1 MREFKTMKEC
11 FLFGNQNWNFSR
23 FLAEFHCWFDKF
35 NQQHNG
41 ALFHDTVYDNST
53 EKNDQLIWD
62 VETPS
67 EKICDE
73 LGLYWWP
80 CKIGH
85 MCCPWAN
92 LSDEGVD
99 IVIDKFEKFLDG
111 NPDNDLIER
120 LRISRLAA
128 VEKEIKEK
136 KDALQKLETER
147 DALNISPEQVELN
160 RKYLG
165 KWIIAEC
172 TTDTAIY
179 HVNSIK
185 HTVEDG
191 YGAIIISADHAFM
204 FSSLE
209 NQEGHDNLG
218 LTACERPYVKIYDS
232 TNRIIVDDP
241 MPFIQKSLASINTW
255 LTEYIKEGQV

>member
-1 MREFKTMKEC
+1 MREFKTMKDC

-35 NQQHNG
+35 NQQHKG

-53 EKNDQLIWD
+53 ENDQLLWD

-80 CKIGH
+80 GKIGH
-85 MCCPWAN
+85 MCCPWEN
-92 LSDEGVD
+92 LSDEGAD

-111 NPDNDLIER
+111 NPDNDLLER

-136 KDALQKLETER
+136 KEALQKLETER
-147 DALNISPEQVELN
+147 DALNISPEQVDLN

-165 KWIIAEC
+165 KWIIA
-172 TTDTAIY
+172 DDIHAIY
-179 HVNSIK
+179 HVASVLA
-185 HTVEDG
+185 HDG
-191 YGAIIISADHAFM
+191 YITITADR
-204 FSSLE
+204 SLVYKTE
-209 NQEGHDNLG
+209 SQPSKSLN
-218 LTACERPYVKIYDS
+218 LTAYARTPVRIDYS
-232 TNRIIVDDP
+232 TRIAVVNDP
-241 MPFIQKSLASINTW
+241 TLFISQAITSIGDWITDYFK
-255 LTEYIKEGQV
+255 TDEK